1 MSEQS
6 VLLMAEI
13 LHYPGC
19 RPLGCPKPPL
29 KPSETKV
36 VTAPAESEVVKKNAT
51 INSTVF
57 SLPRVE
63 VFLRATWWH
72 LKSKGVERESSRSKS
87 IIQKTSNDHLSL
99 SPFVPQLGSD
109 AQECELVLL
118 AGGRAGETTA
128 LSKGDKSQ
136 H

>member
-1 MSEQS
+1 MSKTP
-6 VLLMAEI
+6 A
-13 LHYPGC
+13 
-19 RPLGCPKPPL
+19 
-29 KPSETKV
+29 ETKV

-99 SPFVPQLGSD
+99 SPFVPQLCSDLASD

-128 LSKGDKSQ
+128 LSKEDKSK